1 MLTDDKRITDESKQI
16 IKHLTDNGHIVVIAT
31 GRANRLSTFYYQEL
45 GLNTPMINSNGAFIH
60 HPLDKKWESYH
71 LPLQL
76 PTAMEVIDLSLSLD
90 AKNVLTAVQEDR
102 KSTRLNSS
110 HVAISY
116 AVFCLKKKNRHT
128 SSVIK

>member
-1 MLTDDKRITDESKQI
+1 MEKYLFALDLDGTMLTDDKRITDESIQI
-16 IKHLTDNGHIVVIAT
+16 IKYFTYNGHIVVIAT

-45 GLNTPMINSNGAFIH
+45 RLNPPMINSNGAFIH

-90 AKNVLTAVQEDR
+90 AKNVLA
-102 KSTRLNSS
+102 
-110 HVAISY
+110 
-116 AVFCLKKKNRHT
+116 
-128 SSVIK
+128 